1 MRGQGIYYQTM
12 EYLSAQEIQ
21 SRQTEMRSKILELWA
36 DNPGHFAY
44 YVQCLCGYECYCRG
58 PNDIPRIRL
67 SRCYYASEFNI
78 LMIEQPF
85 IQTHGFLIYWMCVGA
100 RCDSQFAC
108 GDSPNQL
115 ANEVLAIINKKIN
128 E

>member
-1 MRGQGIYYQTM
+1 
-12 EYLSAQEIQ
+12 
-21 SRQTEMRSKILELWA
+21 MRSQILELWD

-67 SRCYYASEFNI
+67 SHCYYAPEFNI

-85 IQTHGFLIYWMCVGA
+85 IQTHGFLIYWMCVGDG
-100 RCDSQFAC
+100 CDSQFAC
-108 GDSPNQL
+108 GDSPN
-115 ANEVLAIINKKIN
+115 
-128 E
+128 